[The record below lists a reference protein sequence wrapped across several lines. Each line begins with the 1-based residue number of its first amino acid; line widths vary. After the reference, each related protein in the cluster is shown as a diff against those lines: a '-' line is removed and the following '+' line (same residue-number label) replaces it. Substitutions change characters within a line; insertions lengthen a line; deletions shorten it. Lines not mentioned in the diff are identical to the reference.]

1 MEEVMTN
8 ARVSMLTVLAAS
20 CLALAPSAARS
31 QDASMAMPKPG
42 AEMKAIAPIFGV
54 GAATWKGDVS
64 AGGMGPNSPA
74 TTSHGK
80 VATHTMLGGLWYACD
95 VEDTYGTGKE
105 AMTWKGHMLVGW
117 DSNAK
122 AYKGSCVDNMGA
134 MASFDG
140 SLDGTK
146 FTLVTPSEVMMMGQ
160 MMKDRLT
167 WDMAD
172 PKAIKFTDE
181 HQVSG
186 GDWMVVESAT
196 MMAAAKPMASKAPT
210 K

>member
-1 MEEVMTN
+1 MTN
-8 ARVSMLTVLAAS
+8 ARVRMLTVLAAS
-20 CLALAPSAARS
+20 CIALAPSAARS
-31 QDASMAMPKPG
+31 QDAAMMMPKPG

-54 GAATWKGDVS
+54 GAASWKGDVK
-64 AGGMGPNSPA
+64 AGAMGPNSPA

-80 VATHTMLGGLWYACD
+80 VTLHSMFGGLWYACD
-95 VEDTYGTGKE
+95 VDETYGTGKT
-105 AMTWKGHMLVGW
+105 AMTWKGHMIIGW
-117 DSNAK
+117 DTNAK
-122 AYKGSCVDNMGA
+122 AYKGGSVDNMGA
-134 MASFDG
+134 MTSWDG

-146 FTLVTPSEVMMMGQ
+146 FSLVTPNEIMMMGQ

-181 HQVSG
+181 HQMGG
-186 GDWMVVESAT
+186 GDWMLVESAT
-196 MMAAAKPMASKAPT
+196 MMVAAKPMAAKTPT